1 LPFFSLKG
9 KGEKFIFMLIRK
21 LTEADAQAFKNI
33 RLRGL
38 QDHPAAFG
46 SSYEDELKRPLSR
59 TIERIQG
66 GSDPANNFLLGAFED
81 GLGLVGTVGF
91 SREQGLKSQHRAYI
105 TSVYTI
111 PEVRGRGVAK
121 ALMNELI
128 GLARRMPDLEQLLLG
143 VGAANTVARNLYLGL
158 GFEIYGLERRALK
171 IGDQYIDEEL
181 MVLWLN
187 KVAG

>member
-1 LPFFSLKG
+1 
-9 KGEKFIFMLIRK
+9 MLIRK

-46 SSYEDELKRPLSR
+46 SSYEDELVRPLSR

-105 TSVYTI
+105 TSVI
-111 PEVRGRGVAK
+111 PYPKYA
-121 ALMNELI
+121 
-128 GLARRMPDLEQLLLG
+128 
-143 VGAANTVARNLYLGL
+143 GAALPKL
-158 GFEIYGLERRALK
+158 
-171 IGDQYIDEEL
+171 
-181 MVLWLN
+181 
-187 KVAG
+187 